1 MDDGGWRPG
10 SDTGPAGVRVALFS
24 YGTLQQ
30 REVQVA
36 TFGRELAGKPD
47 VLCGYRLIPLTIN
60 DAKVV
65 QLSGKGIHMIAVST
79 GNPDDRIEGTLF
91 ELTRTEMEA
100 GDRYEVDAYVRVEVT
115 LESGRSA
122 WAYVGSA

>member
-47 VLCGYRLIPLTIN
+47 VLSGYRLTPLTISN
-60 DAKVV
+60 AKVV
-65 QLSGKGIHMIAVST
+65 ELSGKAVHTIAVST
-79 GNPDDRIEGTLF
+79 GNPDDHIEGTLF
-91 ELTRTEMEA
+91 ELTRAEMEA
-100 GDRYEVDAYVRVEVT
+100 CDRYEVDAYVRVEVT
-115 LESGRSA
+115 LESGRRA